1 MRRLLGYPI
10 IALILCVAMAACG
23 GKKKSSHQAEMELKK
38 LPDTLKVGTLYSA
51 LSYFIYRG
59 EPMGYDYDLVEQ
71 FGTDKGIAIDI
82 VVAHSLPSLL
92 AMLDS
97 GTIDLAAYE
106 IPITAEYR
114 DRVIPAGP
122 ENITTQVLVQPKSSD
137 SSIVRD
143 VTDLIG
149 REVYVEKGSK
159 YEYRLENLNEE
170 LGGGIKIHTVDQ
182 DTLITEDMIEM
193 VSTGQIPMTIVD
205 SDIAKI
211 NKTYYNA
218 LDITMD
224 VSYPQR
230 SSWGVSPKTPW
241 LADTINA
248 WIKTAEYQ
256 RENELLFKRYFEL
269 SKAPY
274 SGDLKIS
281 NGRMSKYDELF
292 KKYADQIGWDWR
304 LLASQ
309 GFAESRF
316 NPNAVSWAG
325 ARGVM
330 QIMPRTA
337 NAYGLSRNNMANPE
351 ASIRTATKI
360 IQDLDKQLKKRVPDD
375 NERKKFVL
383 AAYNTGL
390 AHVLDAIAL
399 AKKYGKDPTVWS
411 GNVAETML
419 WKSNPK
425 YYNDPV
431 VKYGYSRGGE
441 TTSYVKKIMNYYDQ
455 SRRQI
460 PA

>member
-1 MRRLLGYPI
+1 MNKFIGYSL
-10 IALILCVAMAACG
+10 IALILCSMALACG
-23 GKKKSSHQAEMELKK
+23 GPSKTSESGAESTK
-38 LPDTLKVGTLYSA
+38 LPDTLRVGTLYSA

-71 FGTDKGIAIDI
+71 FGADKGIAIDL
-82 VVAHSLPSLL
+82 VVAQSLPSLL

-122 ENITTQVLVQPKSSD
+122 ENVTTQVLVQPKNDD
-137 SSIVRD
+137 STAVHD

-149 REVYVEKGSK
+149 REVYVEKDSK

-193 VSTGQIPMTIVD
+193 VSNGQIPMTIVD

-256 RENELLFKRYFEL
+256 RENEQVFKRYFEL

-274 SGDLKIS
+274 SGEFKIT
-281 NGRMSKYDELF
+281 NGKISKYDDLF
-292 KKYADQIGWDWR
+292 KKYADEIGWDWR

-337 NAYGLSRNNMANPE
+337 NAYGLSRQNMANPE

-360 IQDLDKQLKKRVPDD
+360 IKDLDKSLKKRVPDET
-375 NERKKFVL
+375 ERQKFVL
-383 AAYNTGL
+383 AAYNSGL

-399 AKKYGKDPTVWS
+399 AKKYGKDPTVWF

-441 TTSYVKKIMNYYDQ
+441 TSSYVRKIMNYYDQ
-455 SRRQI
+455 SRRQV

>member
-1 MRRLLGYPI
+1 
-10 IALILCVAMAACG
+10 
-23 GKKKSSHQAEMELKK
+23 
-38 LPDTLKVGTLYSA
+38 
-51 LSYFIYRG
+51 
-59 EPMGYDYDLVEQ
+59 
-71 FGTDKGIAIDI
+71 
-82 VVAHSLPSLL
+82 
-92 AMLDS
+92 MLDS

-106 IPITAEYR
+106 IPVTAEYR
-114 DRVIPAGP
+114 DKVIPAGP
-122 ENITTQVLVQPKSSD
+122 ENITTQVLVQPVASD
-137 SSIVRD
+137 SSAIHD
-143 VTDLIG
+143 VTELIG

-182 DTLITEDMIEM
+182 DTLITEDMLEM
-193 VSTGQIPMTIVD
+193 VSKGEIPLTIVD

-218 LDITMD
+218 LDITME
-224 VSYPQR
+224 VGYPQR

-241 LADTINA
+241 LADTINE

-256 RENELLFKRYFEL
+256 RENDMLFKRYFEL
-269 SKAPY
+269 SKSVPG
-274 SGDLKIS
+274 GDFKIT
-281 NGRMSKYDELF
+281 NGQISRYDNLF
-292 KKYADQIGWDWR
+292 KKYADEIGWDWR

-337 NAYGLSRNNMANPE
+337 NAYGLSRKNMSNPE

-360 IQDLDKQLKKRVPDD
+360 IKDLDKSLKKRVPDET
-375 NERKKFVL
+375 ERQKFVL
-383 AAYNTGL
+383 AAYNSGL

-399 AKKYGKDPTVWS
+399 AKKYGKDPTVWF
-411 GNVAETML
+411 GNVSETML
-419 WKSNPK
+419 WKANPK

-441 TTSYVKKIMNYYDQ
+441 TSSYVRKIMNYYEQ

>member
-1 MRRLLGYPI
+1 
-10 IALILCVAMAACG
+10 MASACG
-23 GKKKSSHQAEMELKK
+23 GRSKASGSDAVSTK
-38 LPDTLKVGTLYSA
+38 LPDTLRVGTLYSA

-71 FGTDKGIAIDI
+71 FGADKGIAIDL
-82 VVAHSLPSLL
+82 VVAQSLPSLL

-122 ENITTQVLVQPKSSD
+122 ENVTTQVLVQPKTD
-137 SSIVRD
+137 DNTAVHD

-193 VSTGQIPMTIVD
+193 VSNGQIPMTIVD

-211 NKTYYNA
+211 NKTYYND

-230 SSWGVSPKTPW
+230 SSWGVSPKAPW

-256 RENELLFKRYFEL
+256 RENEQVFKRYFEL

-274 SGDLKIS
+274 SGEFKIT
-281 NGRMSKYDELF
+281 NGKISKYDDLF
-292 KKYADQIGWDWR
+292 RKYADEIGWDWR

-337 NAYGLSRNNMANPE
+337 NAYGLSQQNMANPE
-351 ASIRTATKI
+351 ANIRTASKI
-360 IQDLDKQLKKRVPDD
+360 IKDLDKSLKKRVPDET
-375 NERKKFVL
+375 ERQKFVL
-383 AAYNTGL
+383 AAYNSGL
-390 AHVLDAIAL
+390 AHVLDAMAL
-399 AKKYGKDPTVWS
+399 AKKYGKDPTVWF

-441 TTSYVKKIMNYYDQ
+441 TSSYVKKIMNYYDQ
-455 SRRQI
+455 SRKQV
-460 PA
+460 PV

>member
-1 MRRLLGYPI
+1 MKRLSIIPV
-10 IALILCVAMAACG
+10 IALILGMLLPACRG
-23 GKKKSSHQAEMELKK
+23 QKTAHEESDRDKT

-51 LSYFIYRG
+51 LSYFIYKG

-71 FGTDKGIAIDI
+71 FGRDKGVAIDI

-106 IPITAEYR
+106 IPVTAEYR
-114 DRVIPAGP
+114 GKVIPAGP
-122 ENITTQVLVQPKSSD
+122 ENITTQVLVQPVASD
-137 SSIVRD
+137 SSAIHD
-143 VTDLIG
+143 VTELIG

-159 YEYRLENLNEE
+159 YEYRLKNLNEE

-182 DTLITEDMIEM
+182 DTLITEDMLEM
-193 VSTGQIPMTIVD
+193 VSKGGIPLTIVD

-218 LDITMD
+218 LDITME
-224 VSYPQR
+224 VGYPQR

-241 LADTINA
+241 LADTMNE

-256 RENELLFKRYFEL
+256 RENDMLFKRYFEL
-269 SKAPY
+269 SKSVPG
-274 SGDLKIS
+274 GDFKIT
-281 NGRMSKYDELF
+281 NGQISRYDNLF
-292 KKYADQIGWDWR
+292 KKYADEIGWDWR

-337 NAYGLSRNNMANPE
+337 NAYGLSRKNMSNPE

-360 IQDLDKQLKKRVPDD
+360 IKDLDKSLKKRVPDET
-375 NERKKFVL
+375 ERQKFVL
-383 AAYNTGL
+383 AAYNSGL

-399 AKKYGKDPTVWS
+399 AKKYGKDPTVWF
-411 GNVAETML
+411 GNVSETML
-419 WKSNPK
+419 WKANPK

-441 TTSYVKKIMNYYDQ
+441 TSSYVRKIMNYYEQ

>member
-1 MRRLLGYPI
+1 MKRLSIIPA
-10 IALILCVAMAACG
+10 IALTLGMLLPACRG
-23 GKKKSSHQAEMELKK
+23 QKTAHEESDWDKT

-51 LSYFIYRG
+51 LSYFIYKG

-71 FGTDKGIAIDI
+71 FGRDKGVAIDI

-106 IPITAEYR
+106 IPVTAEYR
-114 DRVIPAGP
+114 DKVIPAGP
-122 ENITTQVLVQPKSSD
+122 ENITTQVLVQPVASD
-137 SSIVRD
+137 SSAIHD
-143 VTDLIG
+143 VTELIG

-182 DTLITEDMIEM
+182 DTLITEDMLEM
-193 VSTGQIPMTIVD
+193 VSKGEIPLTIVD

-218 LDITMD
+218 LDITME
-224 VSYPQR
+224 VGYPQR

-241 LADTINA
+241 LADTINE

-256 RENELLFKRYFEL
+256 RENDMLFKRYFEL
-269 SKAPY
+269 SKSVPG
-274 SGDLKIS
+274 GDFKIT
-281 NGRMSKYDELF
+281 NGQISRYDNLF
-292 KKYADQIGWDWR
+292 KKYADEIGWDWR

-330 QIMPRTA
+330 QIMSLIF
-337 NAYGLSRNNMANPE
+337 NAHRLIRKNMSNPE

-360 IQDLDKQLKKRVPDD
+360 IKDLDKSLKKRVPDET
-375 NERKKFVL
+375 ERQKFVL
-383 AAYNTGL
+383 AAYNSGL

-399 AKKYGKDPTVWS
+399 AKKYGKDPTVWF
-411 GNVAETML
+411 GNVSETML
-419 WKSNPK
+419 WKANPK

-441 TTSYVKKIMNYYDQ
+441 TSSYVRKIMNYYEQ

>member
-1 MRRLLGYPI
+1 MKRLSIIPV
-10 IALILCVAMAACG
+10 IALILGMLLPACRG
-23 GKKKSSHQAEMELKK
+23 QKTAHEESDWDKT

-51 LSYFIYRG
+51 LSYFIYKG

-71 FGTDKGIAIDI
+71 FGRDKGVAIDI
-82 VVAHSLPSLL
+82 VVAHSLPTHL

-106 IPITAEYR
+106 IPVTAEYR
-114 DRVIPAGP
+114 DKVIPAGP
-122 ENITTQVLVQPKSSD
+122 ENITTQVLVQPVASD
-137 SSIVRD
+137 SSAIHD
-143 VTDLIG
+143 VTELIG

-182 DTLITEDMIEM
+182 DTLITEDMLEM
-193 VSTGQIPMTIVD
+193 VSKGEIPLTIVD

-218 LDITMD
+218 LDITME
-224 VSYPQR
+224 VGYPQR

-241 LADTINA
+241 LADTINE

-256 RENELLFKRYFEL
+256 RENDMLFKRYFEL
-269 SKAPY
+269 SKSVPG
-274 SGDLKIS
+274 GDFKIT
-281 NGRMSKYDELF
+281 NGQISRYDNLF
-292 KKYADQIGWDWR
+292 KKYADEMGWDWR

-337 NAYGLSRNNMANPE
+337 NAYGLSRKNMSNPE

-360 IQDLDKQLKKRVPDD
+360 IKDLDKSLKKRVPDET
-375 NERKKFVL
+375 ERQKFVL
-383 AAYNTGL
+383 AAYNSGL

-399 AKKYGKDPTVWS
+399 AKKYGKDPTVWF
-411 GNVAETML
+411 GNVSETML
-419 WKSNPK
+419 WKANPK

-441 TTSYVKKIMNYYDQ
+441 TSSYVRKIMNYYEQ